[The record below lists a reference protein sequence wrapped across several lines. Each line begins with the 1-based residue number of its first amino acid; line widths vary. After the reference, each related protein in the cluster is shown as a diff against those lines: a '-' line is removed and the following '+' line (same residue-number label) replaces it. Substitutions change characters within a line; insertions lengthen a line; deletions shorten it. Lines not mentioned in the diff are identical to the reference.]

1 MAKLEAEGGMLSR
14 WDRWPGIPSPRL
26 SLFALIT
33 LVATG
38 TASGQTVIGTVLE
51 RGEGG
56 PVAGAMVRLVD
67 DRGATSSGWITR
79 EDGRFRLESVPGT
92 YDLIIERIGFGR
104 RVIRGLDLA
113 ADGITNIDVVV
124 ETAAIRLEG
133 LTVEST
139 GRGCP
144 RIDEGEATQMIWE
157 EARKALTAAVWTER
171 HSRLRFNVLQWDRFI
186 DAETGDVI
194 REDWSDRQWVGTN
207 SVSSLPPEDLEAG
220 GYVRTA
226 DGNDHYYGPDAQA
239 LLSPSFLNRRMIQ

>member
-139 GRGCP
+139 GVGARESMRAGH
-144 RIDEGEATQMIWE
+144 QMIWE

-171 HSRLRFNVLQWDRFI
+171 HSRLRFMSCSGI
-186 DAETGDVI
+186 
-194 REDWSDRQWVGTN
+194 
-207 SVSSLPPEDLEAG
+207 VSSMPKP
-220 GYVRTA
+220 VT
-226 DGNDHYYGPDAQA
+226 
-239 LLSPSFLNRRMIQ
+239 